1 MTIERFGKFWL
12 MAATLVLAVPAS
24 PAFSQLAQKPNVT
37 VYASPT

>member
-1 MTIERFGKFWL
+1 MTIGRFGKSWL
-12 MAATLVLAVPAS
+12 MAAALLLAILAA

>member
-1 MTIERFGKFWL
+1 MTIERFGKSWR
-12 MAATLVLAVPAS
+12 MALTLLLATLAT